1 MAVVRTM
8 TAETVRPPQR
18 ASLPATS
25 AHISTAAHRKPLV
38 IIGIALISLASL
50 YGKAIAQESI
60 HKKALKHSKSLKAGK
75 KAFQNKD
82 YVRAQKHFRHH
93 LRRYKKDYDSW
104 NYLAASYYHLGLPK
118 KALRYLKYIYKK
130 TKLKSF
136 NLLYRGL
143 ALKILKKN
151 ARAIKMLKRSID
163 FHDKYSELAT
173 FELALLHYHAGNTS
187 KARKWGKI
195 YLKRHSKGI
204 YTVKANQMLDSI
216 ELGQQLKELEGVEK
230 PNLTEAKFKY
240 HHLSLFNFPHFWMLQ
255 IGNEAFDFT
264 GKRPDS
270 GRKLSDHRNQVFGL
284 LSNFGLGLGP
294 FRSDLLSFWA
304 AYTYMQKWLT
314 NTGRVK
320 LFLKE
325 PSDIKYFPFRFDLL
339 ERTHRLSSAITFKPH
354 AKVNL
359 GFYGESAYRVMGS
372 NQFSDPD
379 GFAALKG
386 TIPLSYS
393 MLLIPWVGVSYL
405 TYLRSF
411 VYAYIEKNVD
421 MSDSDFS
428 NVTFGRSGSSILD
441 YFYVS
446 WGGRQVFTLKEYDI
460 SLELDAFMTQYL
472 FNDYWLDFTRLG
484 GAAKLKLGI
493 LSKIYLALRGG
504 YMTDKYATDVI
515 KLGECSQVIGEF
527 STTTTQRSPK
537 PCARV
542 DTAIM
547 YELNGSFDLSPTK
560 RIELQV
566 VRVENM
572 NYMLQEYQRTE
583 TKFKLRLTFAF
594 PSAKKSLSYVDKFS
608 DAVYLIGKEDYG
620 YIR

>member
-1 MAVVRTM
+1 MAATQAKA
-8 TAETVRPPQR
+8 AETSTR
-18 ASLPATS
+18 AQCTMMS
-25 AHISTAAHRKPLV
+25 ALADHAHTIDHRKTLA
-38 IIGIALISLASL
+38 IIGIILITLSSL
-50 YGKAIAQESI
+50 YGTAIAQESI
-60 HKKALKHSKSLKAGK
+60 HKKALKYSKSLKAGK

-143 ALKILKKN
+143 ALKALKKN
-151 ARAIKMLKRSID
+151 PLAIKTLKRAID
-163 FHDKYSELAT
+163 FHDSYSELAT
-173 FELALLHYHAGNTS
+173 FELALLHYHAGNIS
-187 KARKWGKI
+187 EARKWGKI
-195 YLKRHSKGI
+195 YRKRHSKGM
-204 YTVKANQMLDSI
+204 YAAKAKQMLDSI
-216 ELGQQLKELEGVEK
+216 DLGQQLKDLEGVET
-230 PNLTEAKFKY
+230 PNLTESKFKY

-255 IGNEAFDFT
+255 VGNEAFDFT

-270 GRKLSDHRNQVFGL
+270 GRKLTDHRNQVFGL

-294 FRSDLLSFWA
+294 FRSDLLSFWT

-314 NTGRVK
+314 NTGRVR
-320 LFLKE
+320 LFIDE

-339 ERTHRLSSAITFKPH
+339 ERTHRLSSALTFKPH
-354 AKVNL
+354 AQANL
-359 GFYGESAYRVMGS
+359 GLYGEMAYRVMGS

-379 GFAALKG
+379 GFSALKG

-393 MLLIPWVGVSYL
+393 LLMIPWIGVSYL
-405 TYLRSF
+405 TYFRSF
-411 VYAYIEKNVD
+411 VYAYIEKTVD
-421 MSDSDFS
+421 ISDSDFS
-428 NVTFGRSGSSILD
+428 NVTFGRSGSSLLD
-441 YFYVS
+441 YFYLS
-446 WGGRQVFTLKEYDI
+446 WGGRQIFNLKEYDL
-460 SLELDAFMTQYL
+460 SLELDVFMTQYL

-484 GAAKLKLGI
+484 GAAKLKMGI
-493 LSKIYLALRGG
+493 LSKIYLAGRFG
-504 YMTDKYATDVI
+504 YMIDTYATDII
-515 KLGECSQVIGEF
+515 KLGECSHVIGED
-527 STTTTQRSPK
+527 SGLNKKSPMT
-537 PCARV
+537 CDRI

-547 YELNGSFDLSPTK
+547 YEFSGSFDLSPTK

-566 VRVENM
+566 VRVENV
-572 NYMLQEYQRTE
+572 NYILQEYQRRE

-594 PSAKKSLSYVDKFS
+594 PSARKTLSYVDKFS